1 MAQHWVQDCPTQ
13 GDPAYDR
20 KRVRPPVG
28 IPMTR
33 LARSEEGGLVL
44 PGGQMGTL
52 IANEDA
58 FAREILG
65 LPTAAAPAPPAE
77 PQQAPGAAA
86 DAAAG
91 EAKPAVLLLDNKPAA
106 EAPAAG
112 AAAAVKP
119 EPGSEAAGAAGTTA
133 PGLPAAPLQP
143 IVQPLL
149 AGEAELAPL
158 TAMPGADFFSMV
170 MRSALLPRGPPDF
183 LRAAFDR
190 PEPLS
195 RAGKDW
201 GRGSRGEE
209 RCTLQAEA
217 EKAAR
222 LSLSAFVLCS
232 SVLRT
237 PSVFHQL
244 LQPVLCFV
252 CDSQFAGPVFP
263 ACFLTLPQSLSAC
276 RTTTW

>member
-33 LARSEEGGLVL
+33 LALSEEGGLVL

-52 IANEDA
+52 VANEDA

-65 LPTAAAPAPPAE
+65 LPTAAAPPGE
-77 PQQAPGAAA
+77 QQQAA
-86 DAAAG
+86 AAAG
-91 EAKPAVLLLDNKPAA
+91 DAATSEANPAVLLLDNKPAA
-106 EAPAAG
+106 QVP

-119 EPGSEAAGAAGTTA
+119 EPGNEAAGTAGTA
-133 PGLPAAPLQP
+133 SPALPAAQP

-158 TAMPGADFFSMV
+158 TAMPGADFFSMI
-170 MRSALLPRGPPDF
+170 MQSALLPRGPPDF

-195 RAGKDW
+195 RAGQ
-201 GRGSRGEE
+201 GRGAAAWVMCGTA
-209 RCTLQAEA
+209 TL
-217 EKAAR
+217 
-222 LSLSAFVLCS
+222 
-232 SVLRT
+232 
-237 PSVFHQL
+237 H
-244 LQPVLCFV
+244 
-252 CDSQFAGPVFP
+252 AG
-263 ACFLTLPQSLSAC
+263 A
-276 RTTTW
+276 